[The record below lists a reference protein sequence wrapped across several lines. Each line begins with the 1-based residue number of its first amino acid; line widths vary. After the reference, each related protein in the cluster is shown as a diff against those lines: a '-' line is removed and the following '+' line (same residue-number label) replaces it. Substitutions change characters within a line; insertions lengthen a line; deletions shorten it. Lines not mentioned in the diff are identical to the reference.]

1 MLILSNF
8 FDKEKYAFDFEKE
21 LKNTSYISIQ
31 SMTMVKTICRIY
43 PTKKNKKRKNGDKD
57 GKVF

>member
-57 GKVF
+57 